1 MRLLL
6 SAYACEPDR
15 GSEPGIGWNWAH
27 ALARA
32 GVEVWVLTR
41 ANNRERIEAA
51 LAREPQAGLHFL
63 YYDLPPW
70 LGRFKR
76 GGRGVRAYYYLWQIG
91 ALGCARRAHREQSFD
106 LVQHLTFGVF
116 RLPSLMG
123 ALGIPFVFGPL
134 GGGERAPWRL
144 RRGGYGWRGWLADCL
159 RDLANFAVWFDPL
172 MHYSF
177 FRAGLIYAKT
187 AATRARIPRPYRRKI
202 EVQLEL
208 IAPVESEAVDEVA
221 VAPQRLR
228 VLFIGRLLYW
238 KGAHLALRALA
249 HAIQERPDLDFTL
262 TLVGDG
268 PSRSRLESL
277 AERLGIGVHLH
288 WQAPVARERIWSI
301 YAAHDVLL
309 FPSLHDSSGNVVI
322 EALSHGLPVVCLR
335 LGGPGEMV
343 TSEVGRV
350 IEPMG
355 LGDSVAALAAA
366 LVELADDPPLR
377 RRLAAAARHRVA
389 AQYAWPVLL
398 ARLLDRYDRLLG
410 CPGQAA
416 GKPVEIH
423 TLRKT
428 K

>member
-15 GSEPGIGWNWAH
+15 GSEPGIGWDWAH

-32 GVEVWVLTR
+32 GIEVWVLTR
-41 ANNRERIEAA
+41 ANNRECIEAA

-76 GGRGVRAYYYLWQIG
+76 GGRGVRTYYYLWQVG
-91 ALGCARRAHREQSFD
+91 ALGRARRAHREHGFD

-144 RRGGYGWRGWLADCL
+144 RRGGYGWRGWLADLL
-159 RDLANFAVWFDPL
+159 RDLANFAVWLDPL

-177 FRAGLIYAKT
+177 SHAALIYTKT
-187 AATRARIPRPYRRKI
+187 AATRSRIPRPYRSKV

-208 IAPVESEAVDEVA
+208 VASGESKTGDESV
-221 VAPQRLR
+221 VTPGRLR

-238 KGAHLALRALA
+238 KGPHLALRALA
-249 HAIQERPDLDFTL
+249 RAIRQRPDLDFTL
-262 TLVGDG
+262 TLVGEG
-268 PSRSRLESL
+268 PARARLEAL
-277 AERLGIGVHLH
+277 AACLGIEPHLY
-288 WQAPVARERIWSI
+288 WQSPVARERVWSI
-301 YAAHDVLL
+301 YGAHDVLL

-322 EALSHGLPVVCLR
+322 EALSCALPVVCLR
-335 LGGPGEMV
+335 LGGPGQIV
-343 TSEVGRV
+343 TSEVGRA
-350 IEPMG
+350 IGPMG
-355 LGDSVAALAAA
+355 LADSVAALAAA
-366 LVELADDPPLR
+366 LVELADDPALC
-377 RRLAAAARHRVA
+377 RRLAAAARCRVE

-398 ARLLDRYDRLLG
+398 ARLFDGYDRVLG
-410 CPGQAA
+410 HRAEA
-416 GKPVEIH
+416 VEIH
-423 TLRKT
+423 TPRKT